1 MKKMIE
7 IVKNAK
13 KYATDKKFETA
24 AKDGFMPRGKLLG
37 LMKGMNS
44 KQVGELIETALEAGF
59 IRKFEGP
66 NPYAGIA
73 CDMYFVE

>member
-1 MKKMIE
+1 
-7 IVKNAK
+7 
-13 KYATDKKFETA
+13 
-24 AKDGFMPRGKLLG
+24 MPRGKLLA

-66 NPYAGIA
+66 NPYTGIA
-73 CDMYFVE
+73 CDMYFV